1 MLFSY
6 KFKKSYFD
14 KDIASCTNIELN
26 AFKLIM
32 LTISLCFIAFALY
45 SVCNNIFTELNKEIT
60 SQISKSSRLY
70 MFGNKETLSNNV
82 KQINV
87 NIQDVD
93 GSSNELLS
101 SSKLSNS
108 AFQENSNTQ
117 NGQPNNISIQK
128 NVNNQH
134 AASQGPNNQSQIT
147 LISSHPSGPGGRLPE
162 DTNVPP
168 IPQEENLQSPTPLNI
183 TFTSIKNMFH
193 SNVSSNSVSTSGYI
207 VDFKT
212 AQQVFNPIKF
222 DIKVKSLLDQL
233 LALPNHESAV
243 NSFNKILAGTDVT
256 DMKSCNAVLSNLT

>member
-1 MLFSY
+1 
-6 KFKKSYFD
+6 
-14 KDIASCTNIELN
+14 
-26 AFKLIM
+26 
-32 LTISLCFIAFALY
+32 
-45 SVCNNIFTELNKEIT
+45 
-60 SQISKSSRLY
+60 

-87 NIQDVD
+87 NIQDVA

-101 SSKLSNS
+101 SNKLTNS

-134 AASQGPNNQSQIT
+134 AASQGPSNQSQIT
-147 LISSHPSGPGGRLPE
+147 LISPRPSVDGGRLPE
-162 DTNVPP
+162 DTNIPP
-168 IPQEENLQSPTPLNI
+168 AGSATNEENFNSSTPLNI
-183 TFTSIKNMFH
+183 TFTSIKNIFH

-256 DMKSCNAVLSNLT
+256 DMKSCNIVLSNLTETVNAFKVHTELTQEFSRERLSIIREARLSTLIIQNTLLII